1 MSNRLEQLRLLCAAA
16 ETLNFKQAALR
27 LGVAPQAVTR
37 AVKEL
42 ERTLGEPLFHRSTRQ
57 VVLTSFGEA
66 FCARART
73 QLEGVDALFEPE
85 AKTQERGM
93 QGLVRVTAPVSTGR
107 LMVWPVLRELAV
119 KHPGLRFD
127 LRLSDQLDDVVDAR
141 IDLGIRIGAIR
152 DNRFVVRR
160 LRPVLFHV
168 VATPSLLSGK
178 AAPRSVDD
186 LHGWPLTGQYDLST
200 GRPWPW
206 FFANG
211 HYFSPTEHVCI
222 STDTDVELD
231 AVSAGIGI
239 GQLPD
244 FLVQKQLAS
253 GELVRLM
260 PELEPPPWDL
270 YLYRPQQGP
279 VPKRVRVVFD
289 SLARSLAQ

>member
-1 MSNRLEQLRLLCAAA
+1 MSNRLEQLRLVCAAA

-27 LGVAPQAVTR
+27 HGVAPQAVTR

-42 ERTLGEPLFHRSTRQ
+42 ESTLGELLFHRSTRQ
-57 VVLTSFGEA
+57 VVLTTFGEA
-66 FCARART
+66 FCVKARA
-73 QLEGVDALFEPE
+73 QLEGVDALFESGARPH
-85 AKTQERGM
+85 ERGM
-93 QGLVRVTAPVSTGR
+93 QGLVRLTAPVSTGR
-107 LMVWPVLRELAV
+107 LMVWPVLRDLA
-119 KHPGLRFD
+119 KQHPGLRFD

-160 LRPVLFHV
+160 LRPVQFHV
-168 VATPSLLSGK
+168 VATPGLLTGK
-178 AAPRSVDD
+178 TAPQTVEE
-186 LHGWPLTGQYDLST
+186 LHDWPLTGQYDLST

-211 HYFSPTEHVCI
+211 HYFSPTQHVCI

-231 AVSAGIGI
+231 AVCAGIGI

-244 FLVQKQLAS
+244 FLVQRQLAS
-253 GELVRLM
+253 GALVRLM

-289 SLARSLAQ
+289 ALVQSLAL